1 MDSINKSRKIS
12 NRKSRAKNKVSKRK
26 VSKRKVSKPV
36 SVEEPV
42 PQYSPIKTNVRLSKN
57 IKQCVSRSKV
67 PLTDIQVKVIQYMY
81 THKSLLVVHG
91 VGCGKTLTSIG
102 VSQCYLDENPDNKVI
117 FVGPAGLLGNFNKEL
132 NKYGVKNKDKYELY
146 SFDKFLTETNNNNI
160 RCNKNTLLIID
171 EAHNLRNIKSKKM
184 LAVLDCA
191 IKCDKKLLLTAT
203 PFVNSLRDFIPLIN
217 ILYGDYVVG
226 NQKEFNAGVVRQY
239 ITDDMTEENLR
250 KIINLLYHKI
260 DFQSGDRS
268 LFPEKKIKH
277 VAIPMTNEYY
287 NKLKDLIA
295 GEIVE
300 DIQFDNPQKFY
311 NGLRRAV
318 NKTGNEYFS
327 AKAVKIPKLI
337 KDQKSIIYSNW
348 IEFGT
353 KIIEKVLKHKGI
365 SYEVITGKTKKEARI
380 DILRRFNN
388 ESGDE
393 DTFQVLILTKA
404 GGEGLDL
411 KEVRN
416 VIILDPVWNDAGLQQ
431 IIGRAVRY
439 KSHSKLP
446 ESERNV
452 IVYMLILTEPG
463 VTKWEMTKDVPSES
477 GDRILYDIIR
487 RKYYI
492 SKEFEKTLK
501 YMSI

>member
-1 MDSINKSRKIS
+1 M
-12 NRKSRAKNKVSKRK
+12 
-26 VSKRKVSKPV
+26 
-36 SVEEPV
+36 
-42 PQYSPIKTNVRLSKN
+42 
-57 IKQCVSRSKV
+57 
-67 PLTDIQVKVIQYMY
+67 TDIQVKVIQYMY